1 MNLLVQK
8 GLLEEM
14 ACGSNFSYVL
24 NDNSLFLTTEYKVLQ
39 SQGSNNLLKCMK
51 MKYNGK
57 IQLFYIVKSNKPLL
71 SMMSNISPENFMTIV
86 SNLFGAILA
95 VKNNGFL
102 SCENIDISFEHI
114 FVDANTYKVNLV
126 YVPVEKGMF
135 EDYASFESELR
146 TTLIKTI
153 SAFPSFS
160 TPNLFKL
167 QSDLSD
173 GRKSLEDVY
182 NGMANGK
189 TGYTGNTDYK
199 KTSSGSIRKSI
210 LDQTARLVAM
220 NAPTHTEFVIN
231 KDSFLIGRNSSAVDG
246 VVSFNGMVS
255 KVHCRID
262 KYRSKYALTDL
273 KSANGT
279 YINKSKLE
287 PNKPY
292 YIKNG
297 DIIRLANSDFQFV
310 ID

>member
-1 MNLLVQK
+1 MNSLVQK

-39 SQGSNNLLKCMK
+39 SQGSNSLLKCMK

-57 IQLFYIVKSNKPLL
+57 IQLFYIINSNKPLMSIL
-71 SMMSNISPENFMTIV
+71 SNISPENFMTIV
-86 SNLFGAILA
+86 SNLFSAVLA

-114 FVDANTYKVNLV
+114 FVDTNTYKVNLV

-135 EDYASFESELR
+135 DDYASFESELR
-146 TTLIKTI
+146 TTLIKSI
-153 SAFPSFS
+153 STFPTFS
-160 TPNLFKL
+160 TSALFKL
-167 QSDLSD
+167 QADLSD
-173 GRKSLEDVY
+173 GTKTLEDVY
-182 NGMANGK
+182 NGMSK
-189 TGYTGNTDYK
+189 VKSVYK

-220 NAPTHTEFVIN
+220 SAPTHTEFVID
-231 KDSFLIGRNSSAVDG
+231 KDSFLIGRNSSSVDG
-246 VVSFNGMVS
+246 VVTLNGMVS

-279 YINKSKLE
+279 YINKTKLE

-310 ID
+310 VD

>member
-1 MNLLVQK
+1 MFMNSLVQK

-39 SQGSNNLLKCMK
+39 SQGSNSLLKCMK

-57 IQLFYIVKSNKPLL
+57 IQLFYIINSNKPLMSIL
-71 SMMSNISPENFMTIV
+71 SNISPENFMTIV
-86 SNLFGAILA
+86 SNLFSAVLA

-114 FVDANTYKVNLV
+114 FVDTNTYKVNLV

-135 EDYASFESELR
+135 DDYASFESELR
-146 TTLIKTI
+146 TTLIKSI
-153 SAFPSFS
+153 STFPTFS
-160 TPNLFKL
+160 TQALFKL
-167 QSDLSD
+167 QADLSD
-173 GRKSLEDVY
+173 GTKTLEDVY
-182 NGMANGK
+182 NGMSK
-189 TGYTGNTDYK
+189 VKSVYK

-220 NAPTHTEFVIN
+220 SAPTHTEFVID

-246 VVSFNGMVS
+246 VVTFNGMVS

-279 YINKSKLE
+279 YINKTKLE

-310 ID
+310 VD

>member
-1 MNLLVQK
+1 MFMNSLVQK

-39 SQGSNNLLKCMK
+39 SQGSNSLLKCMK

-57 IQLFYIVKSNKPLL
+57 IQLFYIINSNKPLMSIL
-71 SMMSNISPENFMTIV
+71 SNISPENFMTIV
-86 SNLFGAILA
+86 SNLFSAVLA

-114 FVDANTYKVNLV
+114 FVDTNTYKVNLV

-135 EDYASFESELR
+135 DDYASFESELR
-146 TTLIKTI
+146 TTLIKSI
-153 SAFPSFS
+153 STFPTFS
-160 TPNLFKL
+160 TSALFKL
-167 QSDLSD
+167 QADLSD
-173 GRKSLEDVY
+173 GTKTLEDVY
-182 NGMANGK
+182 NGMSK
-189 TGYTGNTDYK
+189 VKSVYK

-220 NAPTHTEFVIN
+220 SAPTHTEFVID
-231 KDSFLIGRNSSAVDG
+231 KDSFLIGRNSSSVDG
-246 VVSFNGMVS
+246 VVTFNGMVS

-279 YINKSKLE
+279 YINKTKLE

-310 ID
+310 VD

>member
-1 MNLLVQK
+1 MNSLVQK
-8 GLLEEM
+8 GLLEEL
-14 ACGSNFSYVL
+14 ACGSNFSYIL

-39 SQGSNNLLKCMK
+39 SQGSNSLLRCMK

-57 IQLFYIVKSNKPLL
+57 IQLFYIVNSNKPLL
-71 SMMSNISPENFMTIV
+71 SMMSGISPDNFITVV
-86 SNLFGAILA
+86 SNLFASILS

-135 EDYASFESELR
+135 TDYASFESELR

-153 SAFPSFS
+153 SAFHSFA
-160 TPNLFKL
+160 TPELLRL

-173 GRKSLEDVY
+173 GTKTLEDVY
-182 NGMANGK
+182 NGIGK
-189 TGYTGNTDYK
+189 TGGSA
-199 KTSSGSIRKSI
+199 TSTYRRPESPIRKSI
-210 LDQTARLVAM
+210 LDRTARLVAM
-220 NAPTHTEFVIN
+220 NSPTPTEFVIN
-231 KDSFLIGRNSSAVDG
+231 KDSFLIGRSSGAADG
-246 VVSFNGMVS
+246 VVTFNGMIS
-255 KVHCRID
+255 KTHCRIE
-262 KYRSKYALTDL
+262 KYRSKYTITDL

-279 YINKSKLE
+279 YINNAKLE

-297 DIIRLANSDFQFV
+297 DIVRLANSDFQFV
-310 ID
+310 IE

>member
-1 MNLLVQK
+1 MNSLVQK

-39 SQGSNNLLKCMK
+39 SQGSNSLLKCMK

-57 IQLFYIVKSNKPLL
+57 IQLFYIINSNKPLMSIL
-71 SMMSNISPENFMTIV
+71 SNISPENFMTIV
-86 SNLFGAILA
+86 SNLFSAVLA

-114 FVDANTYKVNLV
+114 FVDTNTYKVNLV

-135 EDYASFESELR
+135 DDYASFESELR
-146 TTLIKTI
+146 TTLIKSI
-153 SAFPSFS
+153 STFPTFS
-160 TPNLFKL
+160 TQALFKL
-167 QSDLSD
+167 QADLSD
-173 GRKSLEDVY
+173 GTKTLEDVY
-182 NGMANGK
+182 NGMSK
-189 TGYTGNTDYK
+189 VKSVYK

-220 NAPTHTEFVIN
+220 SAPTHTEFVID
-231 KDSFLIGRNSSAVDG
+231 KDSFLIGRNSSSVDG
-246 VVSFNGMVS
+246 VVTFNGMVS

-279 YINKSKLE
+279 YINKTKLE

-310 ID
+310 VD

>member
-1 MNLLVQK
+1 MNSLIQT
-8 GLLEEM
+8 GLLEELS
-14 ACGSNFSYVL
+14 CGSNFSYIL
-24 NDNSLFLTTEYKVLQ
+24 NDSGMFMTTEYKVLQ
-39 SQGSNNLLKCMK
+39 SQGSNSLLRCMK

-57 IQLFYIVKSNKPLL
+57 IQLFYIVNSNKPLL
-71 SMMSNISPENFMTIV
+71 SMMSNISPENFITVV
-86 SNLFGAILA
+86 SNLFSSILA

-114 FVDANTYKVNLV
+114 FVDPNTYKVNLV
-126 YVPVEKGMF
+126 YVPVEKGLF
-135 EDYASFESELR
+135 DDYASFESELR

-153 SAFPSFS
+153 SAFPNFS
-160 TPNLFKL
+160 TPELFKL

-173 GRKSLEDVY
+173 GRKTLEDVY
-182 NGMANGK
+182 NDIGK
-189 TGYTGNTDYK
+189 GGNTRTSYK
-199 KTSSGSIRKSI
+199 RPAASPIKKSI

-220 NAPTHTEFVIN
+220 NAPTHTEFVID
-231 KDSFLIGRNSSAVDG
+231 KDSFLIGRNSGSVDG
-246 VVSFNGMVS
+246 VVTFNGMVS

-262 KYRSKYALTDL
+262 KYRTKYALTDL

>member
-1 MNLLVQK
+1 MFMNSLVQK

-39 SQGSNNLLKCMK
+39 SQGSNSLLKCMK

-57 IQLFYIVKSNKPLL
+57 IQLFYIINSNKPLMSIL
-71 SMMSNISPENFMTIV
+71 SNISPENFMTIV
-86 SNLFGAILA
+86 SNLFSAVLA

-114 FVDANTYKVNLV
+114 FVDTNTYKVNLV

-135 EDYASFESELR
+135 DDYASFESELR
-146 TTLIKTI
+146 TTLIKSI
-153 SAFPSFS
+153 STFPTFS
-160 TPNLFKL
+160 TQALFKL
-167 QSDLSD
+167 QADLSD
-173 GRKSLEDVY
+173 GTKTLEDVY
-182 NGMANGK
+182 NGMSK
-189 TGYTGNTDYK
+189 VKSVYK

-220 NAPTHTEFVIN
+220 SAPTHTEFVID
-231 KDSFLIGRNSSAVDG
+231 KDSFLIGRNSSSVDG
-246 VVSFNGMVS
+246 VVTFNGMVS

-279 YINKSKLE
+279 YINKTKLE

-310 ID
+310 VD